1 MQRTAYKKLPPVGK
15 LIAKCLFENGISQC
29 ELAREAGISS
39 QHLSKLITG
48 KSEPRPKTL
57 RKISAALNI
66 PYEEFVAAYM
76 EQG

>member
-1 MQRTAYKKLPPVGK
+1 MQRTAYKKLPPLGK

-29 ELAREAGISS
+29 ELAKNAGISP
-39 QHLSKLITG
+39 QHLSKLIIG
-48 KSEPRPKTL
+48 QSEPRPKTL
-57 RKISAALNI
+57 RKISVALNI